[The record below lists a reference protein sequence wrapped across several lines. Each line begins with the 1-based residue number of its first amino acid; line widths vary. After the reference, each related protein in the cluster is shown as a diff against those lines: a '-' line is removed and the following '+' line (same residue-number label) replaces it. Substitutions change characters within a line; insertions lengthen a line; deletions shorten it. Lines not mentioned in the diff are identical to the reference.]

1 MKLDQFINEKKQL
14 DFTLKGIVY
23 TADITARNI
32 LKLVELSEEGKQAD
46 AEKVFEVVFGK
57 EDAEVLL
64 REVNIAGI
72 TKISDAITEAI
83 TVNPSAEQDT
93 EEKK

>member
-14 DFTLKGIVY
+14 DFTLKGVVY

-83 TVNPSAEQDT
+83 TVNSSEEQNA